1 MSSNPGFVH
10 LRLHSEY
17 SIMDSLIRVKPLVSR
32 VVELDMP
39 AVAITD
45 QLNFYA
51 LIKFYSAANSKGI
64 KPICGCDLLVAEDD
78 NPDQQSLLVL
88 LVRNQQGYRNLVEL
102 ISLAYL
108 QGQVRGS
115 VAVKRSWLSGKTA
128 GLIALSAAG
137 KGDVGKALLAN
148 DLPLAGQ
155 LLADRKSTRLNS
167 SHSGESRMPSS
178 A

>member
-108 QGQVRGS
+108 QGQVGAGWATLFRS
-115 VAVKRSWLSGKTA
+115 TTRPARVLPKTVKIRMLH
-128 GLIALSAAG
+128 AAG
-137 KGDVGKALLAN
+137 W
-148 DLPLAGQ
+148 
-155 LLADRKSTRLNS
+155 RR
-167 SHSGESRMPSS
+167 E
-178 A
+178 